1 MSFKKIFHKLKK
13 ILMFCCVIVILFD
26 MYDSYTFI
34 NKQPNKINA
43 YRNIDAIIVFT
54 GGENRVQSGIDLI
67 SNNIGKKLFISGV
80 NPDTNIF
87 DISEQTLSDKDLLN
101 CCIDL
106 GKKANNTI
114 ENALESIDW
123 IKNNNYKNIVIV
135 TSNYHMKRSL
145 FILRNFDRSINFIPH
160 NVQSKFLQNK
170 NITIYGKMKTIISE
184 YVKLTYTRIYFLVE
198 KRID

>member
-1 MSFKKIFHKLKK
+1 MFFKKIFHKLKK
-13 ILMFCCVIVILFD
+13 ILFLFSLIIILVD
-26 MYDSYTFI
+26 IYDFYTFI
-34 NKQPNKINA
+34 NKQTNKINT
-43 YRNIDAIIVFT
+43 YRGIDAIIVFT

-67 SNNIGKKLFISGV
+67 SNNVGKRLFISGV

-87 DISEQTLSDKDLLN
+87 DISEQILSDEDLLN

-114 ENALESIDW
+114 ENAIESIDW
-123 IKNNNYKNIVIV
+123 IKNNNYKNVIIV

-145 FILRNFDRSINFIPH
+145 FILKNFDRSINFIPH

-170 NITIYGKMKTIISE
+170 NITIYAKMKTIISE
-184 YVKLTYTRIYFLVE
+184 YAKLTYTRIYFLIE
-198 KRID
+198 KRIN

>member
-13 ILMFCCVIVILFD
+13 ILFLFSLIIILFD
-26 MYDSYTFI
+26 IYDFYTFI
-34 NKQPNKINA
+34 NKQTNKIST
-43 YRNIDAIIVFT
+43 YRGVDAIIVFT

-67 SNNIGKKLFISGV
+67 SNNVGKRLFISGV

-87 DISEQTLSDKDLLN
+87 DISEQILSDEDLLN

-114 ENALESIDW
+114 ENAIESIDW
-123 IKNNNYKNIVIV
+123 IKNNNYKNVIIV

-145 FILRNFDRSINFIPH
+145 FILKNFDRSINFIPH

-170 NITIYGKMKTIISE
+170 NIPIYAKMKTIISE
-184 YVKLTYTRIYFLVE
+184 YAKLTYTRIYFLIE
-198 KRID
+198 KRIN

>member
-1 MSFKKIFHKLKK
+1 MFFKKIFHKLKK
-13 ILMFCCVIVILFD
+13 ILFLFSLIIILFD
-26 MYDSYTFI
+26 IYDFYTFI
-34 NKQPNKINA
+34 HKQTNKINT
-43 YRNIDAIIVFT
+43 YRGIDAIIVFT

-67 SNNIGKKLFISGV
+67 SNNVGKRLFISGV

-87 DISEQTLSDKDLLN
+87 DISEQILSDEDLLN

-114 ENALESIDW
+114 ENAIESIDW
-123 IKNNNYKNIVIV
+123 IKNNNYKNVIIV

-145 FILRNFDRSINFIPH
+145 FILKNFDRSINFIPH

-170 NITIYGKMKTIISE
+170 NITIYAKMKTIISE
-184 YVKLTYTRIYFLVE
+184 YAKLTYTRIYFLIE
-198 KRID
+198 KRIN

>member
-1 MSFKKIFHKLKK
+1 MFFKKIFHKLKK
-13 ILMFCCVIVILFD
+13 ILFLFSLIIILFD
-26 MYDSYTFI
+26 IYDFYTFI
-34 NKQPNKINA
+34 NKQTKKIST
-43 YRNIDAIIVFT
+43 YRGVDAIIVFT

-67 SNNIGKKLFISGV
+67 SNNVGKRLFISGV

-87 DISEQTLSDKDLLN
+87 DISEQILSDEDLLN

-114 ENALESIDW
+114 ENAIESIDW
-123 IKNNNYKNIVIV
+123 IKNNNYKNVIIV

-145 FILRNFDRSINFIPH
+145 FILKNFDRSINFIPH

-170 NITIYGKMKTIISE
+170 NIPIYAKMKTIISE
-184 YVKLTYTRIYFLVE
+184 YAKLTYTRIYFLIE
-198 KRID
+198 KRIN

>member
-1 MSFKKIFHKLKK
+1 MFFKKIFHKLKK
-13 ILMFCCVIVILFD
+13 ILFLFSLIIILFD
-26 MYDSYTFI
+26 IYDFYTFI
-34 NKQPNKINA
+34 NKQTNKINT
-43 YRNIDAIIVFT
+43 YRGIDAIIVFT

-67 SNNIGKKLFISGV
+67 SNNVGKRLFISGV

-87 DISEQTLSDKDLLN
+87 DISEKILSDEDLLN

-114 ENALESIDW
+114 ENAIESIDW
-123 IKNNNYKNIVIV
+123 IKNNNYKNVIIV

-145 FILRNFDRSINFIPH
+145 FILKNFDRSINFIPH

-170 NITIYGKMKTIISE
+170 NITIYAKMKTIISE
-184 YVKLTYTRIYFLVE
+184 YAKLTYTRIYFLIE
-198 KRID
+198 KRIN

>member
-1 MSFKKIFHKLKK
+1 MFFKKIFHKLKK
-13 ILMFCCVIVILFD
+13 ILFLFSLIIILFD
-26 MYDSYTFI
+26 IYDFYTFI
-34 NKQPNKINA
+34 NKQTKKIST
-43 YRNIDAIIVFT
+43 YRGVDAIIVFT

-67 SNNIGKKLFISGV
+67 SNNVGKRLFISGV

-87 DISEQTLSDKDLLN
+87 DISEQILSDEDLLN

-114 ENALESIDW
+114 ENAIESIDW
-123 IKNNNYKNIVIV
+123 IKNNNYKNVIIV

-145 FILRNFDRSINFIPH
+145 FILKNFDRSINFIPH

-170 NITIYGKMKTIISE
+170 NITIYAKMKTIISE
-184 YVKLTYTRIYFLVE
+184 YAKLTYTRIYFLIE
-198 KRID
+198 KRIN

>member
-1 MSFKKIFHKLKK
+1 MFFKKIFHKLKK
-13 ILMFCCVIVILFD
+13 ILFLFSLIIILFD
-26 MYDSYTFI
+26 IYDFYTFI
-34 NKQPNKINA
+34 NKQTNKINT
-43 YRNIDAIIVFT
+43 YRGIDAIIVFT

-67 SNNIGKKLFISGV
+67 SNNVGKRLFISGV

-87 DISEQTLSDKDLLN
+87 DISEQILSDEDLLN

-114 ENALESIDW
+114 ENAIESIDW
-123 IKNNNYKNIVIV
+123 IKNNNYKNVIIV

-145 FILRNFDRSINFIPH
+145 FILKNFDRSINFIPH

-170 NITIYGKMKTIISE
+170 NIPIYAKMKTIISE
-184 YVKLTYTRIYFLVE
+184 YSKLTYTRIYFLIE
-198 KRID
+198 KRIN

>member
-1 MSFKKIFHKLKK
+1 MSFKKIFQKLKK

-34 NKQPNKINA
+34 NKQPNKINS

-54 GGENRVQSGIDLI
+54 GGENRVQSGIDLL

-87 DISEQTLSDKDLLN
+87 DISEQTLSDMDLLN

-106 GKKANNTI
+106 GKKADNTM

-123 IKNNNYKNIVIV
+123 IKNNKYKNIVIV

-145 FILRNFDRSINFIPH
+145 FILRNFDRTINFIPH

-170 NITIYGKMKTIISE
+170 NITVYRKLKTIISE

>member
-1 MSFKKIFHKLKK
+1 MFYKKIFHKLKK
-13 ILMFCCVIVILFD
+13 FLVYCSLVIILFD
-26 MYDSYTFI
+26 IYDFYTFI

-43 YRNIDAIIVFT
+43 YRDIDGIIVFT

-67 SNNIGKKLFISGV
+67 SNNIGKRLFISGV

-87 DISEQTLSDKDLLN
+87 DISEQILSDKDLLI

-106 GKKANNTI
+106 GKRAHNTI
-114 ENALESIDW
+114 ENAIESIDW
-123 IKNNNYKNIVIV
+123 IKNNNYKNIIIV

-145 FILRNFDRSINFIPH
+145 FILRNFDSRINFVPH

-170 NITIYGKMKTIISE
+170 NITIYGKMKTIVSE
-184 YVKLTYTRIYFLVE
+184 YVKLTYTRLYFLIE
-198 KRID
+198 KRIN

>member
-1 MSFKKIFHKLKK
+1 MSYKKIFHKLRK
-13 ILMFCCVIVILFD
+13 ILIFCCVIIILFD
-26 MYDSYTFI
+26 IYDSFTFI
-34 NKQPNKINA
+34 NKQPNRTDV

-67 SNNIGKKLFISGV
+67 SNNIGKRLFVSGV

-87 DISEQTLSDKDLLN
+87 DISEHTVSDKDLLN

-114 ENALESIDW
+114 ENAIESINW
-123 IKNNNYKNIVIV
+123 IKNNNYENVVVV

-160 NVQSKFLQNK
+160 NFQSKFLQNK
-170 NITIYGKMKTIISE
+170 NITIYGKMKTIVS
-184 YVKLTYTRIYFLVE
+184 
-198 KRID
+198 

>member
-13 ILMFCCVIVILFD
+13 ILMFCCVIAILFD

-145 FILRNFDRSINFIPH
+145 FILKNFDRSINFIPH